1 MKKLRKLSLKEEL
14 EKEAAEIERELAE
27 DPELD
32 NLEVSKELDDA
43 IYAEIQR
50 YEKEQEEDKIKEF
63 PLRTYK
69 KKKRVKLIV
78 ALVAILVL
86 VMGMSVSSVGSK
98 SYMKEL
104 IEKFTG
110 KSQVD
115 VTNVKDMDSKEK
127 QEWAERKA
135 YQEIDE
141 MIKVNCVRILDG
153 PKEMHFVSCDI
164 NEDIQQA
171 DLFYEYKGETIR
183 YKIYLNQAD
192 SSRGVTKEDAEIT
205 TYELN
210 IQNNQI
216 KIFERKTE
224 KAEANVMTAEF
235 EYKGVF
241 YQLRGKMEKNEFNK
255 ILENLKFY

>member
-69 KKKRVKLIV
+69 KKKRAKLIV

-115 VTNVKDMDSKEK
+115 VTNVKDMDSKDVENAAEK
-127 QEWAERKA
+127 DAYRKV
-135 YQEIDE
+135 DD
-141 MIKVNCVRILDG
+141 MIKRNCVRLLDG
-153 PKEMHFVSCDI
+153 PKEMHFVSYNI

-183 YKIYLNQAD
+183 YEIYLNQAD

-205 TYELN
+205 MYELN

-216 KIFERKTE
+216 KISERKTE

-241 YQLRGKMEKNEFNK
+241 YQLRGKMEKNKFNK
-255 ILENLKFY
+255 ILKNLKFY

>member
-32 NLEVSKELDDA
+32 NLEVSKELDDV

-69 KKKRVKLIV
+69 KKKRAKLIV

-115 VTNVKDMDSKEK
+115 VTNVKDMDSKDVENAAEK
-127 QEWAERKA
+127 DAYRKV
-135 YQEIDE
+135 DD
-141 MIKVNCVRILDG
+141 MIKRNCVRLLDG
-153 PKEMHFVSCDI
+153 PKEMHFVSYNI

-183 YKIYLNQAD
+183 YEIYLNQAD

-205 TYELN
+205 MYELN

-216 KIFERKTE
+216 KISERKTE

-241 YQLRGKMEKNEFNK
+241 YQLRGKMEKNKFNK
-255 ILENLKFY
+255 ILKNLKFY

>member
-14 EKEAAEIERELAE
+14 EKEAAEIEKELAE

-32 NLEVSKELDDA
+32 NLKVSKELDDA

-69 KKKRVKLIV
+69 KKKRAKLIV
-78 ALVAILVL
+78 ALIAILVL

-115 VTNVKDMDSKEK
+115 VTNVKDMDSHDVE
-127 QEWAERKA
+127 ENDEMGA
-135 YQEIDE
+135 YQEIDNMLKE
-141 MIKVNCVRILDG
+141 KSIRIWDM
-153 PKEMHFVSCDI
+153 PKGMHFVSYRI
-164 NEDIQQA
+164 ESNMQQA
-171 DLFYEYKGETIR
+171 DIYYEYKGKNIR
-183 YKIYLNQAD
+183 YEIYMNRTD
-192 SSRGVTKEDAEIT
+192 SSRGVTKEDEVIDK
-205 TYELN
+205 YELEVQGN
-210 IQNNQI
+210 IINVEQRSTKETNS
-216 KIFERKTE
+216 
-224 KAEANVMTAEF
+224 NVMTAEF
-235 EYKGVF
+235 EYNGVF
-241 YQLRGKMEKNEFNK
+241 YQLRGKLEKAEFNK

>member
-14 EKEAAEIERELAE
+14 EKEAAEIEKELAE

-63 PLRTYK
+63 PLRIYK
-69 KKKRVKLIV
+69 KKKRAKLIV

-110 KSQVD
+110 KSQMD
-115 VTNVKDMDSKEK
+115 VTNVKDMNSQDTN
-127 QEWAERKA
+127 EWEENIA
-135 YQEIDE
+135 YQKVDE
-141 MIKVNCVRILDG
+141 MIKVNCVRLLDG
-153 PKEMHFVSCDI
+153 PKEMHFISYNI

-183 YKIYLNQAD
+183 YEIYLNQTD

-205 TYELN
+205 MYELN

-216 KIFERKTE
+216 KISERKTE

-255 ILENLKFY
+255 ILKNLKFY

>member
-14 EKEAAEIERELAE
+14 EKEAAEIEKELAE

-50 YEKEQEEDKIKEF
+50 YEKEQEENKIKEF

-69 KKKRVKLIV
+69 KKKRAKLLV

-115 VTNVKDMDSKEK
+115 VTNVKDMDSHDVEDM
-127 QEWAERKA
+127 EEREA
-135 YQEIDE
+135 YQEVDK
-141 MIKVNCVRILDG
+141 MLKDKSVR
-153 PKEMHFVSCDI
+153 M
-164 NEDIQQA
+164 
-171 DLFYEYKGETIR
+171 
-183 YKIYLNQAD
+183 
-192 SSRGVTKEDAEIT
+192 
-205 TYELN
+205 
-210 IQNNQI
+210 
-216 KIFERKTE
+216 
-224 KAEANVMTAEF
+224 
-235 EYKGVF
+235 
-241 YQLRGKMEKNEFNK
+241 
-255 ILENLKFY
+255 

>member
-14 EKEAAEIERELAE
+14 EKEAAEIEKELAE

-50 YEKEQEEDKIKEF
+50 YEKEQEENKIKEF

-69 KKKRVKLIV
+69 KKKRAKLIV

-115 VTNVKDMDSKEK
+115 VTNVKDMDSKDVEDAAEK
-127 QEWAERKA
+127 DAYRKV
-135 YQEIDE
+135 DD
-141 MIKVNCVRILDG
+141 MIKRNCVRILDG
-153 PKEMHFVSCDI
+153 LKEMHFVSYNI

-171 DLFYEYKGETIR
+171 DLFYEYKGEMIR
-183 YKIYLNQAD
+183 YEIYLNQAD
-192 SSRGVTKEDAEIT
+192 SSRGVTKEDDEII

-216 KIFERKTE
+216 KISERKTE

-255 ILENLKFY
+255 ILKNLKFY

>member
-14 EKEAAEIERELAE
+14 EKEAAEIEKELAE

-32 NLEVSKELDDA
+32 NLKVSKELDDA

-69 KKKRVKLIV
+69 KKKRAKLLV

-110 KSQVD
+110 KSQMD
-115 VTNVKDMDSKEK
+115 VTNVKDMDS
-127 QEWAERKA
+127 QDTNEWEENIA
-135 YQEIDE
+135 YQKVDE
-141 MIKVNCVRILDG
+141 MIKVNCVRLLDG
-153 PKEMHFVSCDI
+153 PKEMHFISDSI
-164 NEDIQQA
+164 KEDIQQA

-183 YKIYLNQAD
+183 YEIYLNQTD
-192 SSRGVTKEDAEIT
+192 SSRGVTKEDDEIT

-210 IQNNQI
+210 VQNNQI
-216 KIFERKTE
+216 KISERKTE

-255 ILENLKFY
+255 ILKNLKFY

>member
-69 KKKRVKLIV
+69 KKKRAKLIV

-115 VTNVKDMDSKEK
+115 VTNVKDMESHDVE
-127 QEWAERKA
+127 ENDEMGA
-135 YQEIDE
+135 YQEIDNMLKE
-141 MIKVNCVRILDG
+141 KSIRIWDM
-153 PKEMHFVSCDI
+153 PKGMHFVSYRIDP
-164 NEDIQQA
+164 NMQQA
-171 DLFYEYKGETIR
+171 DIYYEYKGKNIR
-183 YKIYLNQAD
+183 YEIYMNRTD
-192 SSRGVTKEDAEIT
+192 SSRGVTREDEVIDK
-205 TYELN
+205 YELEVQGN
-210 IQNNQI
+210 IINVEQRSTKETNS
-216 KIFERKTE
+216 
-224 KAEANVMTAEF
+224 NVMTAEF
-235 EYKGVF
+235 EYNGVF
-241 YQLRGKMEKNEFNK
+241 YQLRGKIEKAEFNK

>member
-14 EKEAAEIERELAE
+14 EKEAAEIEKELAE

-69 KKKRVKLIV
+69 KKKRAKLLV

-115 VTNVKDMDSKEK
+115 VTNVKDMDSKDVEDAAEK
-127 QEWAERKA
+127 DAYRKV
-135 YQEIDE
+135 DD
-141 MIKVNCVRILDG
+141 MIKRNCVRILDG
-153 PKEMHFVSCDI
+153 PKEMHFVSYNI

-171 DLFYEYKGETIR
+171 DLFYEYKGEMIR
-183 YKIYLNQAD
+183 YEIYLNQTD
-192 SSRGVTKEDAEIT
+192 SSRGVTREDSEVNIYEI
-205 TYELN
+205 EVDGN
-210 IQNNQI
+210 KVEIE
-216 KIFERKTE
+216 ERKIE
-224 KAEANVMTAEF
+224 KIGEKSLIAEF
-235 EYKGVF
+235 EYKGVY
-241 YQLRGKMEKNEFNK
+241 YQLKGIMKKSDFNK
-255 ILENLKFY
+255 IIKNLKFY

>member
-14 EKEAAEIERELAE
+14 EKEAAEIEKELAE

-69 KKKRVKLIV
+69 KKKRAKLIV

-86 VMGMSVSSVGSK
+86 IMGMSVSSVGSK

-110 KSQVD
+110 KSQMD
-115 VTNVKDMDSKEK
+115 VTNVKDMNSQDTN
-127 QEWAERKA
+127 EWEENIA
-135 YQEIDE
+135 YQKIDE
-141 MIKVNCVRILDG
+141 MVGDHIVRIFSR
-153 PKEMHFVSCDI
+153 PKEMYFSSYNMDKDI
-164 NEDIQQA
+164 KQA
-171 DLFYEYKGETIR
+171 QIFYEYKGQIVR
-183 YKIYLNQAD
+183 YEIYLNLED
-192 SSRGVTKEDAEIT
+192 SSKGITGEDLKVDEYILEI
-205 TYELN
+205 EN
-210 IQNNQI
+210 KKI
-216 KIFERKTE
+216 KIK
-224 KAEANVMTAEF
+224 
-235 EYKGVF
+235 EYDIPEEDMNRWTVSYENKGIY
-241 YQLRGKMEKNEFNK
+241 YQLKGRMDKKDIEIIVK
-255 ILENLKFY
+255 NLKFL

>member
-14 EKEAAEIERELAE
+14 EKEAAEIEKELAE

-50 YEKEQEEDKIKEF
+50 YEKEQEENKIKEF

-69 KKKRVKLIV
+69 KKKRAKLLV
-78 ALVAILVL
+78 ALVTILVL

-115 VTNVKDMDSKEK
+115 VTNVKDMDSHEVNSND
-127 QEWAERKA
+127 EYEA
-135 YQEIDE
+135 YQEVDE
-141 MIKVNCVRILDG
+141 MLKVNCVRILDT
-153 PKEMHFVSCDI
+153 PKEMYFVSYNI
-164 NEDIQQA
+164 NKDIQQA
-171 DLFYEYKGETIR
+171 DLFYKYKGETIR
-183 YKIYLNQAD
+183 YEIYLNQTD
-192 SSRGVTKEDAEIT
+192 SSKGVTKEDAEVNV
-205 TYELN
+205 YEIEVDGN
-210 IQNNQI
+210 KVQI
-216 KIFERKTE
+216 EEREIEKIGE
-224 KAEANVMTAEF
+224 KSLIAEF
-235 EYKGVF
+235 EYKGVY
-241 YQLRGKMEKNEFNK
+241 YQLKGIMEKSELNK
-255 ILENLKFY
+255 IIKNLKFY